1 MKNAEAKKSLYSI
14 RQQYWARRLLAAI
27 AAIDGVW
34 VRAMEKKIKRK
45 YKGRREWPDAAEP
58 QQMARHILQ
67 DISCK
72 SGRGRIS
79 NDRDGNGRTGQSA
92 GYPRQGS

>member
-1 MKNAEAKKSLYSI
+1 MENAETKKSPYSI
-14 RQQYWARRLLAAI
+14 RQQYWTRRLLAAI

-45 YKGRREWPDAAEP
+45 YKGREWPDVAEP

-67 DISCK
+67 V
-72 SGRGRIS
+72 
-79 NDRDGNGRTGQSA
+79 
-92 GYPRQGS
+92 RQKEDFK